1 MIKKFGMEESNSVQN
16 PMVPGFKIHKD
27 EDGVKVNSSVYKQ
40 LVGSMMYLITT
51 RPDVMYSV
59 SLISRYMSNPIE
71 LHLMAAK
78 RILRYLQGTISYGIL
93 YRKTGNTELIE
104 FSDSD
109 YAGSM
114 EDRKSTSGY
123 AFILSNAVVAWSSR
137 K

>member
-1 MIKKFGMEESNSVQN
+1 MEESNSVQN